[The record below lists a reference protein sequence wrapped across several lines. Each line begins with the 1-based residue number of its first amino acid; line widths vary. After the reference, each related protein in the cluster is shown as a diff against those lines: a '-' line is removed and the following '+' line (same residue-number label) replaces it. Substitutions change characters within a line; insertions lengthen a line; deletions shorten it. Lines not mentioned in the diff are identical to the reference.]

1 MRLARLFLLS
11 IVSIVAGLMTAHAQN
26 DEASV
31 KTRMKDRVAQI
42 DPLKVAGALGEN
54 NQGFLEQRGALD
66 QAQTAVMTAEN
77 ADRRTLYGIL
87 GSRLGITP
95 ALVGQQRAE
104 QVRNTSKPG
113 VWLQAPDGSW
123 YKK

>member
-1 MRLARLFLLS
+1 MRLARIIILS
-11 IVSIVAGLMTAHAQN
+11 LIAAVVGLPAFAQN
-26 DEASV
+26 DETSV
-31 KTRMKDRVAQI
+31 KTRIMGRVAQV
-42 DPLKVAGALGEN
+42 DQLKVAGAVGEN

-77 ADRRTLYGIL
+77 TDRGTLYGIL

-104 QVRNTSKPG
+104 QLRNASKPG

>member
-1 MRLARLFLLS
+1 MRLARIIILPLLAAA
-11 IVSIVAGLMTAHAQN
+11 IGLPAFAQN
-26 DEASV
+26 DQASV
-31 KTRMKDRVAQI
+31 TARMKERVAQV
-42 DPLKVAGALGEN
+42 DQLKVAGAVGEN

-66 QAQTAVMTAEN
+66 EAQTAVMTAEN
-77 ADRRTLYGIL
+77 TDRRTLYGIL

-104 QVRNTSKPG
+104 QLRNASKPG